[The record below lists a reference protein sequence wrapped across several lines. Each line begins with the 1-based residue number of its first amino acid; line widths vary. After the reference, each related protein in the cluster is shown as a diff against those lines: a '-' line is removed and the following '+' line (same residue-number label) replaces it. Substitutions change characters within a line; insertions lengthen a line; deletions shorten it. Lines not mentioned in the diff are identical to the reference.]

1 MKNGMVLSV
10 REMELSLEQYQL
22 HKINELLIF
31 VTQFND
37 FYKEKLRGLCLPIR
51 TMDDFRKLP
60 FTTKEELVQD
70 QQLCPP
76 FGRNHCYPETSY
88 VRYHQTSGTSGKPLK
103 ILDTEE
109 SWNWWRDCWVEVLK
123 SSGVTNRD
131 RLFLAFSFGPFIGF
145 WSAYEAAKKMGTLV
159 IPGGGQS
166 SKERLYSMIENRAT
180 VLLCTPSYALHLA
193 EVAEEIGIDLPSTPI
208 RAIITAG
215 EPGGSVPSTREQIET
230 RWGASVYDHAG
241 MTEMGAYGYS
251 CSARNGL
258 HINEAQFLAEIIDP
272 ETLQPV
278 KEGER
283 GELVLTNFSR
293 YGYPLIRYRTRDIVL
308 CSSSPCACGNPYR
321 FLPGGIIGR
330 VDDMVVVRGVNIFP
344 SSIEMIVR
352 EFAEI
357 KEFRIVYYTEHEMN
371 QVKVQIESE
380 SDVERRLAD
389 RLRERIGIRID
400 VERVAP
406 GSLPRFS
413 MKAKR
418 IIDERNRPQQV
429 S

>member
-1 MKNGMVLSV
+1 MKSRMTLSI
-10 REMELSLEQYQL
+10 REMELELQQYQL
-22 HKINELLIF
+22 QKINELLVF
-31 VTQFND
+31 VTQFNE
-37 FYKEKLRGLCLPIR
+37 FYKEKFRHLCLPVR
-51 TMDDFRKLP
+51 SMEEFRKLP

-70 QQLCPP
+70 QQLYPP
-76 FGRNHCYPETSY
+76 FGRNHCYPEMSY

-109 SWNWWRDCWVEVLK
+109 SWNWWRDCWFEVLK

-145 WSAYEAAKKMGTLV
+145 WSAYEAAKKMGALV

-193 EVAEEIGIDLPSTPI
+193 EVAEEMGIDLPAAPV

-215 EPGGSVPSTREQIET
+215 EPGGSVPSTRQQIET
-230 RWGASVYDHAG
+230 RWGADVYDHAG

-293 YGYPLIRYRTRDIVL
+293 YGYPLIRYRTKDIVF
-308 CSSSPCACGNPYR
+308 CSSTPCSCGNPYR

-344 SSIEMIVR
+344 SSIETIVR

-357 KEFRIVYYTEHEMN
+357 KEFRIVYYTENEMN
-371 QVKVQIESE
+371 QVKVQVESE
-380 SDVERRLAD
+380 TDVERRLAD

-400 VERVAP
+400 VERVAQ

-418 IIDERNRPQQV
+418 VVDQRDHQKQV
-429 S
+429 G

>member
-1 MKNGMVLSV
+1 MGNGMGLSV
-10 REMELSLEQYQL
+10 REMELDLKQYQL
-22 HKINELLIF
+22 QKINELLIF
-31 VTQFND
+31 VTQFNE
-37 FYKEKLRGLCLPIR
+37 FYKEKFRSLCLPIR
-51 TMDDFRKLP
+51 TMDEFRKLP

-70 QQLCPP
+70 QQLYPP

-145 WSAYEAAKKMGTLV
+145 WSAYEAAKKMGALV

-166 SKERLYSMIENRAT
+166 SKERLYSMIENQAT

-193 EVAEEIGIDLPSTPI
+193 EVAEEMGIDLPSTSV

-230 RWGASVYDHAG
+230 RWGAAVYDHAG

-251 CSARNGL
+251 CSVRNGL

-308 CSSSPCACGNPYR
+308 CSSAPCSCGNPYR

-330 VDDMVVVRGVNIFP
+330 ADDMVVVRGVNIFP
-344 SSIEMIVR
+344 SSIETVVR
-352 EFAEI
+352 EFIEI
-357 KEFRIVYYTEHEMN
+357 KEFRIVYYTEHKMN

-380 SDVERRLAD
+380 ADVEWRLAD

-418 IIDERNRPQQV
+418 VIDERNHQQQV
-429 S
+429 G

>member
-1 MKNGMVLSV
+1 MELSV
-10 REMELSLEQYQL
+10 REMEMSLKQYQL
-22 HKINELLIF
+22 HKINELLVF
-31 VTQFND
+31 VTQFNE
-37 FYKEKLRGLCLPIR
+37 FYREKLRDICLPIQ

-70 QQLCPP
+70 QHLYPP

-166 SKERLYSMIENRAT
+166 SKERLSSMIENRAT

-193 EVAEEIGIDLPSTPI
+193 EVAEEMGIDLPSTPI

-215 EPGGSVPSTREQIET
+215 EPGGSVPSTREQIEM
-230 RWGASVYDHAG
+230 RWGAAVYDHAG

-308 CSSSPCACGNPYR
+308 CSSAPCSCGNPYR

-330 VDDMVVVRGVNIFP
+330 ADDMVVVRGVNIFP
-344 SSIEMIVR
+344 SSIETIVR
-352 EFAEI
+352 EFMEI

-380 SDVERRLAD
+380 EDVGRRLAD

-400 VERVAP
+400 VERVPP

>member
-1 MKNGMVLSV
+1 MALSV
-10 REMELSLEQYQL
+10 REMELNLEQYQL
-22 HKINELLIF
+22 QKINELLIF
-31 VTQFND
+31 VTQFNE
-37 FYKEKLRGLCLPIR
+37 FYKEKFRNLCLPIR
-51 TMDDFRKLP
+51 TMDEFRKLP

-70 QQLCPP
+70 QQLYPP

-109 SWNWWRDCWVEVLK
+109 SWDWWRDCWIEVLK

-193 EVAEEIGIDLPSTPI
+193 EVAEEMGIDLPSTPI

-215 EPGGSVPSTREQIET
+215 EPGGSVPSTREQIEM
-230 RWGASVYDHAG
+230 RWGAAVYDHAG

-258 HINEAQFLAEIIDP
+258 HINEAQFLAEVIDP
-272 ETLQPV
+272 EALQPV

-293 YGYPLIRYRTRDIVL
+293 YGYPLIRYRTKDIVL
-308 CSSSPCACGNPYR
+308 CSPTPCACGNPHR

-330 VDDMVVVRGVNIFP
+330 ADDMVVVRGVNIFP
-344 SSIEMIVR
+344 SSIETIVR
-352 EFAEI
+352 EFIEI
-357 KEFRIVYYTEHEMN
+357 KEFRIVYYTEQEMN

-380 SDVERRLAD
+380 ADVERRLAD

-418 IIDERNRPQQV
+418 VIDERNHQQQV
-429 S
+429 G

>member
-1 MKNGMVLSV
+1 MELSV
-10 REMELSLEQYQL
+10 REMELSLKQYQL
-22 HKINELLIF
+22 HKINELLVF
-31 VTQFND
+31 VTQFNE
-37 FYKEKLRGLCLPIR
+37 FYKEKFRDICLPIQ

-70 QQLCPP
+70 QQLYPP

-180 VLLCTPSYALHLA
+180 VLLCTPSYALHLS
-193 EVAEEIGIDLPSTPI
+193 EVAEEMGIDLPSTPI

-230 RWGASVYDHAG
+230 RWGAAVYDHAG

-308 CSSSPCACGNPYR
+308 CSSAPCSCGNSYR

-330 VDDMVVVRGVNIFP
+330 ADDMVVVRGVNIFP
-344 SSIEMIVR
+344 SSIETIVR
-352 EFAEI
+352 EFMEI

-380 SDVERRLAD
+380 EDVGRRLAD

-400 VERVAP
+400 VERVP
-406 GSLPRFS
+406 SGSLPRFS

-418 IIDERNRPQQV
+418 VIDERNRPQQV

>member
-1 MKNGMVLSV
+1 MVLSV

-380 SDVERRLAD
+380 EDVGRRLAD